1 LPFYLPLQG
10 CNLGIKIN
18 NTPSFPLALV
28 PPNKVVMVK
37 MTKHSIQEWSQLFKS
52 FLEDVP
58 PAESTDALC
67 QIGFSMTVP
76 LKTPS
81 KSSASAANMDSLT
94 LVTPEGIRSIIMGA
108 PVLEASMW
116 DSVLDMAGIPEDLIV
131 FLKAAREFL
140 LDYNT
145 WW

>member
-1 LPFYLPLQG
+1 
-10 CNLGIKIN
+10 
-18 NTPSFPLALV
+18 
-28 PPNKVVMVK
+28 
-37 MTKHSIQEWSQLFKS
+37 
-52 FLEDVP
+52 
-58 PAESTDALC
+58 
-67 QIGFSMTVP
+67 MTVP